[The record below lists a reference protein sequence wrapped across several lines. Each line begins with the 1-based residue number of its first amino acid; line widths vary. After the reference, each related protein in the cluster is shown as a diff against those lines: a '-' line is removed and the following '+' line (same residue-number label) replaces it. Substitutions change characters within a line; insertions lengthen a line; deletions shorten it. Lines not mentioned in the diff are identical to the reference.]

1 MGVHKLS
8 NLSVGPSI
16 FSSIGTTKCCCK
28 SSLLQMQA
36 QQMKTLQFTR
46 QFRTSSREIER
57 TGARVNQEFSVKP
70 NQETVLSVDKNNLAI
85 TEEVISKI
93 NSQISNTM
101 HGRLFAVIHIGGKQ
115 VRVTDGDLVMVEG
128 VSPTNVG
135 DIIRLEKVLLVGSK
149 DFTLLGR
156 PILRP
161 DLVRIEATVVE
172 KSLTHT
178 KTHFKK
184 SGRKEYMRINFFR
197 HHFSILRINCVS
209 LEGLLDECPETE
221 GIDGRVF

>member
-1 MGVHKLS
+1 M
-8 NLSVGPSI
+8 
-16 FSSIGTTKCCCK
+16 
-28 SSLLQMQA
+28 
-36 QQMKTLQFTR
+36 
-46 QFRTSSREIER
+46 
-57 TGARVNQEFSVKP
+57 
-70 NQETVLSVDKNNLAI
+70 
-85 TEEVISKI
+85 ISKI

-184 SGRKEYMRINFFR
+184 KRRKQYMRINC
-197 HHFSILRINCVS
+197 N
-209 LEGLLDECPETE
+209 
-221 GIDGRVF
+221 

>member
-1 MGVHKLS
+1 
-8 NLSVGPSI
+8 
-16 FSSIGTTKCCCK
+16 
-28 SSLLQMQA
+28 
-36 QQMKTLQFTR
+36 
-46 QFRTSSREIER
+46 
-57 TGARVNQEFSVKP
+57 
-70 NQETVLSVDKNNLAI
+70 
-85 TEEVISKI
+85 
-93 NSQISNTM
+93 M

-184 SGRKEYMRINFFR
+184 KRRKQYMRINFFR